1 MLNLDC
7 IVQRNPNIF
16 AAEADRDLVMVS
28 IPNGFYYGLSD
39 VAREIWEAIESPKKI
54 SLLIDDLAATYHIDR
69 PTCTEQTLSF
79 LDDLLAEGLL
89 EVRDGPIS

>member
-1 MLNLDC
+1 MLSLDC

-28 IPNGFYYGLSD
+28 IPNGFYYSLSD

-54 SLLIDDLAATYHIDR
+54 SASHRRSRGDLSHR
-69 PTCTEQTLSF
+69 PALVHGTNF
-79 LDDLLAEGLL
+79 II
-89 EVRDGPIS
+89 P